1 MKTREFSISTDHEGM
16 YNITA
21 RLREVIRESGVQ
33 SGLAVVYCPHTTAG
47 ITINENADPDVQHD
61 LLLGLRE
68 AFPDRREFRH
78 AEGNSTAHLKCSYVG
93 PSQTGGLARTIHR
106 SVRVLHHAQ
115 GAHAGGQRHGRRDV
129 RDGRRSTKGER
140 RRHDSRE
147 HGRSL
152 EGVEGAR
159 RGRSSRTE
167 KERLHPAS
175 KMKAKADGGEHDDQ
189 EQSCRNRDAHRHS

>member
-78 AEGNSTAHLKCSYVG
+78 AEGNSTAPLKCSYVG
-93 PSQTGGLARTIHR
+93 PSQTVPIRDRKPILGLWPGVYFSQFDRP
-106 SVRVLHHAQ
+106 
-115 GAHAGGQRHGRRDV
+115 GP
-129 RDGRRSTKGER
+129 
-140 RRHDSRE
+140 RRH
-147 HGRSL
+147 HI
-152 EGVEGAR
+152 
-159 RGRSSRTE
+159 
-167 KERLHPAS
+167 
-175 KMKAKADGGEHDDQ
+175 
-189 EQSCRNRDAHRHS
+189 

>member
-78 AEGNSTAHLKCSYVG
+78 AEGNSTEVQLRRREPARADRKR
-93 PSQTGGLARTIHR
+93 PSAARHMAG
-106 SVRVLHHAQ
+106 RVLL
-115 GAHAGGQRHGRRDV
+115 RV
-129 RDGRRSTKGER
+129 RRSAP
-140 RRHDSRE
+140 SP
-147 HGRSL
+147 L
-152 EGVEGAR
+152 
-159 RGRSSRTE
+159 
-167 KERLHPAS
+167 LY
-175 KMKAKADGGEHDDQ
+175 
-189 EQSCRNRDAHRHS
+189 